1 LKKSDSV
8 VDISVDLIDE
18 PVFQVREF
26 VAEDKLEEL
35 MTSIKT
41 YGVIEPIIVEKA
53 DSRYRVIAGN
63 LRLMA
68 CRRLSLPTVP
78 CIVREFS
85 KKDKYMVALQEN
97 IMRSDMS
104 PVELASALRKLKEE
118 FKLKNTDIAELVGK
132 SQGWVSN
139 HFQILE
145 ADDEIKEAVEKGQ
158 IDLTSGNTLMRLSPK
173 PLRMRYL
180 EFCLKGGAT
189 QSQVREW
196 VAKELGKRPTEST
209 PTQDLTSLDLPEMP
223 PPLTFN
229 CSCCK
234 REIDQ
239 NRRIDLELCG
249 ECYDLVNEMIK
260 AVRKGGSQGG

>member
-1 LKKSDSV
+1 M
-8 VDISVDLIDE
+8 
-18 PVFQVREF
+18 
-26 VAEDKLEEL
+26 A
-35 MTSIKT
+35 SIKN
-41 YGVIEPIIVEKA
+41 YGVIEPLIVEKA
-53 DSRYRVIAGN
+53 DSRFRVIAGN

-68 CRRLSLPTVP
+68 CRRLSLPAVP
-78 CIVREFS
+78 CIVRQFT
-85 KKDKYMVALQEN
+85 KKDKYMITLQEN

-104 PVELASALRKLKEE
+104 PVELASALRKIKEE
-118 FKLKNTDIAELVGK
+118 FGLKNTEIAEMVGK

-139 HFQILE
+139 HFQILD
-145 ADDEIKEAVEKGQ
+145 ADEEIKGAVEEGK

-189 QSQVREW
+189 QAQVREW
-196 VAKELGKRPTEST
+196 VAKELGRRPAENT
-209 PTQDLTSLDLPEMP
+209 PGLPEGTAPLPEMP

-260 AVRKGGSQGG
+260 AVRKGGSE